1 MEPRKISENFSALTG
16 DVKQYIRLKLNLL
29 KLVILE
35 KASRLTSFF
44 MLGAI
49 FFCFFLFFILF
60 VSLAFLFWFR
70 DHVGPAWAGSL
81 IVAGFYLFLAFL
93 AYLLRFKLFIDPLVS
108 ILSKVIMEGE
118 EDDEE

>member
-16 DVKQYIRLKLNLL
+16 DARHYIQLKLDML
-29 KLVILE
+29 KLVITE
-35 KASRLTSFF
+35 KISRLTSFF
-44 MLGAI
+44 MLGVI

-70 DHVGPAWAGSL
+70 DHIGPAWAGCL
-81 IVAGFYLFLAFL
+81 IVSGFYLFLAFL

-108 ILSKVIMEGE
+108 ELSKIIMEG
-118 EDDEE
+118 DEHDEN

>member
-16 DVKQYIRLKLNLL
+16 DARQYIQLKLDML
-29 KLVILE
+29 KLVITE
-35 KASRLTSFF
+35 KISRLTSFF
-44 MLGAI
+44 MLGVI

-70 DHVGPAWAGSL
+70 DHIGPAWAASL

-108 ILSKVIMEGE
+108 ELSKIIMEG
-118 EDDEE
+118 DEHDEN